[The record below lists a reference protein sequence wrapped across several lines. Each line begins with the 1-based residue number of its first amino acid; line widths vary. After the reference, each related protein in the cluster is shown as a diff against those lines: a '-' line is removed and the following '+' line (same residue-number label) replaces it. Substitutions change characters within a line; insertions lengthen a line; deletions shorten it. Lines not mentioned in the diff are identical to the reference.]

1 MNQFWPINLP
11 FSFPVIWAAQL
22 FVTAMNLIFRRKYR
36 FTQKAKLFTPLN
48 KLKLRPK
55 LMRTLTLSAKIVTLR
70 VN

>member
-1 MNQFWPINLP
+1 MNQFWPKNLP
-11 FSFPVIWAAQL
+11 FCFPVIWVALL
-22 FVTAMNLIFRRKYR
+22 FVTVMNLIFRRKYQ
-36 FTQKAKLFTPLN
+36 FAQKAKLFTLLN